1 MLIVMKLEVRNEN
14 YNRLLKRKEVDIFID
29 HTAES
34 TPSMA
39 VVQELL
45 ARQIGSE
52 ADKTEIKEI
61 FTARGSPW
69 SNCLA
74 FVWDEKVIVK
84 AEEKKAE

>member
-1 MLIVMKLEVRNEN
+1 MKLEVRKES
-14 YNRLLKRKEVDIFID
+14 YNRLLKRKEVDVFID

-39 VVQELL
+39 AVQELL
-45 ARQIGSE
+45 AREIGAESE
-52 ADKTEIKEI
+52 KTEIKEI

-84 AEEKKAE
+84 EEKSE